1 MLLCYFVFAEDGQIF
16 SWGRADYGQL
26 GVGDDVVQQ
35 GFCSEPTQVVQVS
48 GAKQVEPWFVSLK
61 QILRL

>member
-1 MLLCYFVFAEDGQIF
+1 MLRYFVFAEDGQIF

-26 GVGDDVVQQ
+26 GVGSGVVQQ

-48 GAKQVEPWFVSLK
+48 GAKQVEPVFSSLK
-61 QILRL
+61 RIFRL

>member
-1 MLLCYFVFAEDGQIF
+1 MLCYFVFAEDGQIF

-35 GFCSEPTQVVQVS
+35 GFCSEPKQVLLVS
-48 GAKQVEPWFVSLK
+48 GAKQVESSFSSLK
-61 QILRL
+61 QSLHL

>member
-16 SWGRADYGQL
+16 SWGCADYGQL
-26 GVGDDVVQQ
+26 GLGDDVVRQ

-48 GAKQVEPWFVSLK
+48 GANQVEP
-61 QILRL
+61 

>member
-1 MLLCYFVFAEDGQIF
+1 MLLCYFIFAEDGEIF

-26 GVGDDVVQQ
+26 GVGDDVVRR

-48 GAKQVEPWFVSLK
+48 GAKKVEP
-61 QILRL
+61 

>member
-1 MLLCYFVFAEDGQIF
+1 MFVFTEDAQVF

-35 GFCSEPTQVVQVS
+35 GFCSEPIEITHIR
-48 GAKQVEPWFVSLK
+48 GAKQVFK
-61 QILRL
+61 